1 MFRACFNRLFAG
13 SGDTLWM
20 QKHLATVLGAVF
32 LMGSAYAA
40 DAADLGDT
48 FSGGGCN
55 CGSDM
60 IVVYDSEP
68 GVITR
73 RWKSDCDC
81 RYAPDPARPYR
92 AVAPARGP
100 QYESLI
106 EPWRR

>member
-1 MFRACFNRLFAG
+1 M
-13 SGDTLWM
+13 
-20 QKHLATVLGAVF
+20 LGRVAIIAVA
-32 LMGSAYAA
+32 LLGSAYAA
-40 DAADLGDT
+40 HAADLG
-48 FSGGGCN
+48 GGSFTDCN

-81 RYAPDPARPYR
+81 RYVPDPGRPYR
-92 AVAPARGP
+92 MVGPARGP
-100 QYESLI
+100 RYESLI